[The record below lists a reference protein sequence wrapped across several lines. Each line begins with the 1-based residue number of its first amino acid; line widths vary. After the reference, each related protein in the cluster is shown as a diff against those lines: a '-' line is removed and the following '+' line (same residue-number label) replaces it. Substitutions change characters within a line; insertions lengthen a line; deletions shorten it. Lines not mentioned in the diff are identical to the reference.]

1 MNYNPIILA
10 LDVESAD
17 QARRLVDRL
26 GDTVNFYKVGLELYA
41 AAGMTFVDELISAE
55 KEVFLDLKFHD
66 IGETVKRAVA
76 VVARRNVRFLT
87 VHAVDKVMRAAVE
100 GKGDS
105 RLRLLGVTVLTDTD
119 QSDLDRMDFSG
130 TVEELVVRRA
140 KSAAEIGVSGLVCS
154 PLEVRKVRENVGPD
168 MVLVTPGVR
177 SAGAAAGDQKRV
189 ATPGQAIADGA
200 NYLVVGRQVTR
211 SADPKSEVRRILDE
225 LPA

>member
-17 QARRLVDRL
+17 QARRLVDSL
-26 GDTVNFYKVGLELYA
+26 GDTVDFYKVGLELYA

-100 GKGDS
+100 GKGKS

-119 QSDLDRMDFSG
+119 QSDLDRMGFPG

-140 KSAAEIGVSGLVCS
+140 KSSAEIGVSGLVCS
-154 PLEVRKVRENVGPD
+154 PLEVRKVREIVGPD

-177 SAGAAAGDQKRV
+177 SAGAATGDQKRV
-189 ATPGQAIADGA
+189 ATPGKAIADGA

>member
-1 MNYNPIILA
+1 MGFA
-10 LDVESAD
+10 
-17 QARRLVDRL
+17 
-26 GDTVNFYKVGLELYA
+26 
-41 AAGMTFVDELISAE
+41 
-55 KEVFLDLKFHD
+55 
-66 IGETVKRAVA
+66 
-76 VVARRNVRFLT
+76 
-87 VHAVDKVMRAAVE
+87 
-100 GKGDS
+100 
-105 RLRLLGVTVLTDTD
+105 
-119 QSDLDRMDFSG
+119 G

-140 KSAAEIGVSGLVCS
+140 KSAADIGVSGLVCS
-154 PLEVRKVRENVGPD
+154 PLEVRTVREIVGPD